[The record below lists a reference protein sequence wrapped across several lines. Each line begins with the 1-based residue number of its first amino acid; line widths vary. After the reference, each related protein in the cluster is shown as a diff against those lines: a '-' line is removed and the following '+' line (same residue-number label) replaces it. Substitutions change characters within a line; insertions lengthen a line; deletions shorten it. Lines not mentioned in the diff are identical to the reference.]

1 MNANLVYIQSRPK
14 YRWSPRQHFVRT
26 DPGPGRYI
34 SFTCAPRRGLSLA
47 ASRGRRGVKRVSSG
61 GTRDLDSPIVDDS
74 SIQKDRDA
82 WRVFSVNARL
92 ILRMFFRKI
101 PFIGKRQIFVG
112 ILNIL
117 LVFLIRKL
125 LNVVSAGQIEL
136 FYLYYQPLV
145 PFLMM
150 LWGWGINV
158 LYFEKTG
165 LRYDMCFEE
174 RDRSYLLHSVEILK
188 MCNTLSCGLLSSASL
203 FLMFTAS
210 GMLRAAALQPVLL
223 YMVTLLVLVMPFP
236 IFYRDTRRYFATTF
250 WRVLTPVRSVA
261 WGDFLLADILTSL
274 AKGLSDIERA
284 ICSMVSGPILSGTPE
299 QCTDASWIIPI
310 GLVMPYFWRFIQC
323 IRVYIDTGNKQQL
336 WNALKYM
343 TAFPVV
349 FLSFSKYH
357 VAHDSWVSVWK
368 PLWLLAACVNSG
380 FSYFWDIERDWEI
393 SFFSQIGS
401 HKRLHARTILPQPTN
416 FSRRTYYYLMISNL
430 MLRLSWTYKLSPH
443 LRRDHLIVFCI
454 VLLEAFRRFQ
464 WIFIRIEVELRKLQK
479 LQPELGVLVPSRGN
493 ARKQHVSI
501 TSPKVLPG

>member
-1 MNANLVYIQSRPK
+1 MLDILSSLYCGFMT
-14 YRWSPRQHFVRT
+14 YRRELCLS
-26 DPGPGRYI
+26 
-34 SFTCAPRRGLSLA
+34 APR
-47 ASRGRRGVKRVSSG
+47 GRTGVKRASSEG
-61 GTRDLDSPIVDDS
+61 ARDLGRVIVEDSGIKS
-74 SIQKDRDA
+74 NRDV
-82 WRVFSVNARL
+82 WRASSVNVRL
-92 ILRMFFRKI
+92 ILRMVFRKI
-101 PFIGKRQIFVG
+101 PFFGKRQIFLG

-117 LVFLIRKL
+117 LIFLIRKL
-125 LNVVSAGQIEL
+125 LNVVTVNQNEL

-145 PFLMM
+145 PFVMM

-158 LYFEKTG
+158 LYFERTG

-174 RDRSYLLHSVEILK
+174 RDRGYLLHSVEILK
-188 MCNTLSCGLLSSASL
+188 MCNSLSCGLLSSGAL

-210 GMLRAAALQPVLL
+210 GMMRAAALQPVLL
-223 YMVTLLVLVMPFP
+223 YMVALLVLVMPFP
-236 IFYRDTRRYFATTF
+236 IFYRDTRRFFATTF

-261 WGDFLLADILTSL
+261 WGDFLFADILTSL

-310 GLVMPYFWRFIQC
+310 GLVMPYFWRFLQC

-357 VAHDSWVSVWK
+357 VAHDSWVSLWK
-368 PLWLLAACVNSG
+368 PLWLLAACLNSG

-393 SFFSQIGS
+393 SFFSQMKS
-401 HKRLHARTILPQPTN
+401 HKKIHAKAILPQPTN
-416 FSRRTYYYLMISNL
+416 FSRKTFYYLMISNL
-430 MLRLSWTYKLSPH
+430 LLRLSWTYKLSPH
-443 LRRDHLIVFCI
+443 LRRDHFVVFCI

-464 WIFIRIEVELRKLQK
+464 WIFIRVEVELRKLQR
-479 LQPELGVLVPSRGN
+479 LHPELGVLVPGRGN